1 MMGKYDDLLYMP
13 HPVSKKHPQMPILDR
28 AAQFAPFAALTGHSA
43 AIKETARLTDSK
55 IELDEDTRMQL
66 DMKQQILLEMT
77 AKQPEIIVTYFK
89 KDARKSGGSY
99 LTVTGNLK
107 KIDSYTHEFVM
118 NNNRRIPI
126 DDIIAI
132 ESECFMGLFL

>member
-1 MMGKYDDLLYMP
+1 MGKYDDLLYMP

-107 KIDSYTHEFVM
+107 KIDSYTNEFVM

>member
-1 MMGKYDDLLYMP
+1 MGKYDDLLYMP

-66 DMKQQILLEMT
+66 DMKQQILLEMI

>member
-1 MMGKYDDLLYMP
+1 MGKYDDLLYMP

-89 KDARKSGGSY
+89 KDPRKSGGSY

>member
-1 MMGKYDDLLYMP
+1 MGKYDDLLYMP

>member
-1 MMGKYDDLLYMP
+1 MGKYDDLLYMP

-132 ESECFMGLFL
+132 ESEFFMGLFL

>member
-1 MMGKYDDLLYMP
+1 MGKYDDLLYMP

-126 DDIIAI
+126 DDIIAK

>member
-1 MMGKYDDLLYMP
+1 MGKYDDLLYMP
-13 HPVSKKHPQMPILDR
+13 HPVSKKHPQMPIFDR